1 MSLVRQGV
9 QFDKKLLDSDALK
22 IVKKLD
28 KSGYEAYL
36 VGGCIRDLLLGYAPK
51 DFDIATNAT
60 PEQIQKIFKRSRI
73 IGRRFK
79 LVHIM
84 FSARK
89 FIEVATFRSSRSRI
103 IGRRFKLV
111 HIMFSA
117 RKFIEVATFRSSKTP
132 PTSTKGMVLRDN
144 FYGSI
149 KDDVFRRDFT
159 INGLY
164 FDVKNSQVIDYVE
177 GLNDLK
183 KLQINMIGDPYERF
197 EEDPVRMIRAVRF
210 KTKLKASINSSL
222 NKSIVKNAHLI
233 ANVPPAR
240 LYEEVIKLFHNE
252 NSLEVFRELSN
263 LGLLKYLFSQTQ
275 EDDFVSISLQNTS
288 ERIKI
293 GSSVTPAF
301 LFAVFLWSAQNKR
314 FNELKKKKMS
324 HVELMIK
331 ASEDVIKKQVQ
342 QVMMPRW
349 LSGRVKDIWL
359 MQYRLENFNPKK
371 SKELLKNPR
380 FRMAYDFFVLRSQSI
395 DHKLKTQAEYWTNL
409 QK

>member
-1 MSLVRQGV
+1 MSLIRQSV
-9 QFDKKLLDSDALK
+9 QFDKKLLDSDAIK

-60 PEQIQKIFKRSRI
+60 PEQIQKLFKRSRI

-89 FIEVATFRSSRSRI
+89 FIEVATFRSS
-103 IGRRFKLV
+103 
-111 HIMFSA
+111 
-117 RKFIEVATFRSSKTP
+117 KTN

-144 FYGSI
+144 FYGSL

-164 FDVKNSQVIDYVE
+164 FDVKNSQVLDYVQ
-177 GLNDLK
+177 GLEDLK
-183 KLQINMIGDPYERF
+183 KLQINMIGHPSERF

-210 KTKLKASINSSL
+210 KAKLNAAINSNL
-222 NKSIVKNAHLI
+222 NKSIKENAHLI

-252 NSLEVFRELSN
+252 NSLDVFHELSN
-263 LGLLKYLFSQTQ
+263 LGILKYLFSQTR
-275 EDDFVSISLQNTS
+275 EDSFVTMSLQNTA

-293 GSSVTPAF
+293 GNSVTPAF

-324 HVELMIK
+324 HLELMTK
-331 ASEDVIKKQVQ
+331 ASEDVIKRQVQ

-359 MQYRLENFNPKK
+359 MQSRLENLNPKK

-380 FRMAYDFFVLRSQSI
+380 FRMAYDFFVLRSQSV
-395 DHKLKTQAEYWTNL
+395 DQKLKTQAEYWTNL

>member
-1 MSLVRQGV
+1 MNHTRQSV
-9 QFDKKLLDSDALK
+9 QFDKQLLDSDALK
-22 IVKKLD
+22 IVKKLN
-28 KSGYEAYL
+28 KTGYEAYL

-60 PEQIQKIFKRSRI
+60 PEQIQKLFKRSRI

-89 FIEVATFRSSRSRI
+89 FIEVATFRS
-103 IGRRFKLV
+103 GRNN
-111 HIMFSA
+111 S
-117 RKFIEVATFRSSKTP
+117 TSS
-132 PTSTKGMVLRDN
+132 KGMVLRDN
-144 FYGSI
+144 FYGSLE
-149 KDDVFRRDFT
+149 DDVFRRDFT

-164 FDVKNSQVIDYVE
+164 FDLQNSEVIDYVG
-177 GLNDLK
+177 GLDDLK
-183 KLQINMIGDPYERF
+183 KLQINMIGNPSERF

-210 KTKLKASINSSL
+210 KAKLKATIDPNL
-222 NKSIVKNAHLI
+222 NKSILNNAYLI
-233 ANVPPAR
+233 ENIPPAR

-252 NSLEVFRELSN
+252 NALEVFRELSD
-263 LGLLKYLFSQTQ
+263 LSILKYLFSQTQ
-275 EDDFVSISLQNTS
+275 EDDFISASLINTS
-288 ERIKI
+288 QRIKI

-324 HVELMIK
+324 RIDLMIQ

-349 LSGRVKDIWL
+349 LSARVKDIWL
-359 MQYRLENFNPKK
+359 MQYRLENSNSKK
-371 SKELLKNPR
+371 SKELINNPR
-380 FRMAYDFFVLRSQSI
+380 FRMAYDFFVLRSESI
-395 DHKLKTQAEYWTNL
+395 DQQLKNKAEYWTNI

>member
-1 MSLVRQGV
+1 MSPIRQSV
-9 QFDKKLLDSDALK
+9 QFDKKLFDLDALK
-22 IVKKLD
+22 IVNNLNKT
-28 KSGYEAYL
+28 GYEAYL
-36 VGGCIRDLLLGYAPK
+36 VGGCIRDLLLGYEPK

-60 PEQIQKIFKRSRI
+60 PEQIQKLFKRSRI

-89 FIEVATFRSSRSRI
+89 FIEVATFRSGRSN
-103 IGRRFKLV
+103 
-111 HIMFSA
+111 
-117 RKFIEVATFRSSKTP
+117 

-144 FYGSI
+144 FYGSLE
-149 KDDVFRRDFT
+149 DDVFRRDFT

-164 FDVKNSQVIDYVE
+164 FDVQNSDVIDYVG
-177 GLNDLK
+177 GLDDLK
-183 KLQINMIGDPYERF
+183 KLQINMIGNPSERF

-210 KTKLKASINSSL
+210 KAKLKATIDLNL
-222 NKSIVKNAHLI
+222 NKSILNNAHLI
-233 ANVPPAR
+233 QNIPPAR

-252 NSLEVFRELSN
+252 NSLDVFRELSN
-263 LGLLKYLFSQTQ
+263 LGILKYLFSQTQ
-275 EDDFVSISLQNTS
+275 EDSFVSASLNNTS
-288 ERIKI
+288 ERIKT

-314 FNELKKKKMS
+314 LNELKKKKMS
-324 HVELMIK
+324 RIDLMIK

-359 MQYRLENFNPKK
+359 MQYRLENSNPKK
-371 SKELLKNPR
+371 SKELLNNPR
-380 FRMAYDFFVLRSQSI
+380 FRMAYDFFVLRSESI
-395 DHKLKTQAEYWTNL
+395 DQQLKNKAEYWTNI